1 MNPRTRGGA
10 RPQDAKSSL
19 NHSTYRTGRSSAE
32 IAVKTHFGPEEYAN
46 FKQVGDW
53 IEKALSRAYAKGE
66 PLPFEEFH
74 QKHEEL
80 LCALHAKTW

>member
-1 MNPRTRGGA
+1 M
-10 RPQDAKSSL
+10 
-19 NHSTYRTGRSSAE
+19 
-32 IAVKTHFGPEEYAN
+32 KTHFGPEEYAN